1 MVEILLFE
9 ATVILIVT
17 VLTARIIVVVLL
29 LVVEVFIIISW
40 GLNWK
45 SNTIGQV
52 WKWVDQLSLLSLL
65 VVEGAAVTILAFSKV
80 DEVLAWLGLVVGV
93 DSTEGSLSEVLWE
106 WLIQQNQRSEG
117 SWGLTYVIWLSQ
129 LSGSVSELAELHE
142 WAVSLFHEMFA
153 HLGLIFLLELV
164 ELTLVSVEVVI
175 VVLLGEMSENF
186 TWWVVKVSWSAVSII
201 TLTFISLFL
210 GCGSLFSLFRGHF
223 TSSRWFDE

>member
-1 MVEILLFE
+1 LVEILLFE

-106 WLIQQNQRSEG
+106 W
-117 SWGLTYVIWLSQ
+117 VIWLSQ
-129 LSGSVSELAELHE
+129 LSGSMSELAELHE

>member
-1 MVEILLFE
+1 LVEILLFE

-106 WLIQQNQRSEG
+106 W
-117 SWGLTYVIWLSQ
+117 VIWLSQ

-175 VVLLGEMSENF
+175 VVLLGEMSKNF

-210 GCGSLFSLFRGHF
+210 GCGSLFSLFSGHF

>member
-106 WLIQQNQRSEG
+106 W
-117 SWGLTYVIWLSQ
+117 VIWLSQ
-129 LSGSVSELAELHE
+129 LSGSMSELAELHE

>member
-106 WLIQQNQRSEG
+106 W
-117 SWGLTYVIWLSQ
+117 VIWLSQ
-129 LSGSVSELAELHE
+129 LSGSMSELAELHE

-201 TLTFISLFL
+201 SLTFISLFL
-210 GCGSLFSLFRGHF
+210 GYGSLFSLFSGHF

>member
-1 MVEILLFE
+1 LVEILLFE

-106 WLIQQNQRSEG
+106 W
-117 SWGLTYVIWLSQ
+117 VIWLSQ
-129 LSGSVSELAELHE
+129 LSGSMSELAELHE

-210 GCGSLFSLFRGHF
+210 GCGSLFSLFSGHF

>member
-9 ATVILIVT
+9 ATIILIVT

-106 WLIQQNQRSEG
+106 W
-117 SWGLTYVIWLSQ
+117 VIWLSQ
-129 LSGSVSELAELHE
+129 LSGSMSELAELHE

-210 GCGSLFSLFRGHF
+210 GYGSLFSLFSGHF

>member
-9 ATVILIVT
+9 ATIILIVT

-106 WLIQQNQRSEG
+106 W
-117 SWGLTYVIWLSQ
+117 VIWLSQ
-129 LSGSVSELAELHE
+129 LSGSMSELAELHE

-175 VVLLGEMSENF
+175 VVLLGEMSKNF

-210 GCGSLFSLFRGHF
+210 GCGSLFSLFSGHF

>member
-106 WLIQQNQRSEG
+106 W
-117 SWGLTYVIWLSQ
+117 VIWLSQ
-129 LSGSVSELAELHE
+129 LSGSMSELAELHE

-175 VVLLGEMSENF
+175 VVLLGEMSKNF

-210 GCGSLFSLFRGHF
+210 GCGSLFSLFSGHF

>member
-106 WLIQQNQRSEG
+106 W
-117 SWGLTYVIWLSQ
+117 VIWLSQ
-129 LSGSVSELAELHE
+129 LSGSMSELAELHE

-201 TLTFISLFL
+201 TLTFIPLFL
-210 GCGSLFSLFRGHF
+210 GCGSLFSLFSGHF

>member
-106 WLIQQNQRSEG
+106 W
-117 SWGLTYVIWLSQ
+117 VIWLSQ